1 MDWLKNLIKNRI
13 IWLKIDLPAFI
24 AFIFFA
30 GLIFFYLI
38 PGFEK
43 VMLERKRTML
53 EELSSSVYSLLDHFY
68 RMESD
73 GRLTQ
78 AEAQDLARSSIGN
91 IRYGSDLKDY
101 FWITDMHPVM
111 IEHPYRSDLNGKDL
125 SDFRDSKG
133 KYVFVEFVKA
143 VSTSGQSYVD
153 YMWQW
158 NDDSTRIVPKLSY
171 VRLFRPWG
179 WIIGTGIY
187 IEDVKSEINRIENRA
202 LIISGIIAAIII
214 MLLTAITRQSHRIE
228 QLRKNTE
235 NDLIRSKE
243 LYRTLAEAAS
253 EGVLIWSA
261 DGIHANKTLLSLLNY
276 TDEEINDR
284 HLNGLI
290 FSNDIEIPA
299 NFEEFY
305 ENLQNRL
312 YGECELKKRDGTSI
326 KAHSDFSRMV
336 IDEKKAVMVVLRPV
350 VTTSHNMFFSP
361 DSDIIDSIQTGFFRI
376 TFGRKNRFLLASRPA
391 LKMLGYD
398 SLDELSALSIDSL
411 FVSDDQYQF
420 LRRSLALK
428 KPVINMIAVLKK
440 KTGTPFKANLSV
452 VVEERNYP
460 EIWCEGAIEYLGPDE
475 TGITD
480 TLPDPWSNISPLIS
494 SAATSSE
501 LRNIF
506 LGMRGNA
513 VSMAQFRVDPLTI
526 TSYISS
532 VSDRI
537 CEKVIEICLTESGVP
552 PCRFAFIQTGSA
564 GRMEQTLL
572 TDQDN
577 GIIFEDC
584 EGELLRQAEEYFTT
598 AGRKINEMLNII
610 GFNLCKGGNMAGNPL
625 WCQPLRAWKNN
636 FSEWIRIPEP
646 ANLLEISIFF
656 DFRHCYGDPTLTD
669 NLREYITNDLIANDI
684 FFHHMAAAWKE
695 FNPSDDVFKKDS
707 ADIKKILMP
716 LTGLVRLYSLKHSI
730 KANSTTCR
738 LTGLYENN
746 HLDLAF
752 MRDLLTA
759 LKDLL
764 QIRLTVQAQNI
775 IMGKEPDNT
784 LSTASAGPD
793 DLYRISRAI
802 RVINDLMLKAG
813 NEFYVTAI

>member
-1 MDWLKNLIKNRI
+1 MDWLKNILRNRI

-43 VMLERKRTML
+43 VMMDRKRTML
-53 EELSSSVYSLLDHFY
+53 EEISSSVYSLLDHFY

-78 AEAQDLARSSIGN
+78 PEAQDLARSSIGS
-91 IRYGSDLKDY
+91 IRYGSDQKDY

-125 SDFRDSKG
+125 SYFRDSRG
-133 KYVFVEFVKA
+133 KFVFVEFVKA
-143 VSTSGQSYVD
+143 VSASGQSYVD

-171 VRLFRPWG
+171 VRLFKPWG

-187 IEDVKSEINRIENRA
+187 IEDVKSEIRRIETRA
-202 LIISGIIAAIII
+202 LIISGIIAAVIIL
-214 MLLTAITRQSHRIE
+214 LLTAITRQSHRIE
-228 QLRKNTE
+228 QKRKNTE

-243 LYRTLAEAAS
+243 LYRTLAEAAT
-253 EGVLIWSA
+253 EGVLIWSP

-276 TDEEINDR
+276 TEEEISDK
-284 HLNGLI
+284 HLNDLL
-290 FSNDIEIPA
+290 SSQDIEIPDS
-299 NFEEFY
+299 FEIFY
-305 ENLQNRL
+305 ENLRDRL
-312 YGECELKKRDGTSI
+312 YGECELKNIKGSSI
-326 KAHSDFSRMV
+326 KVHSDFSRM
-336 IDEKKAVMVVLRPV
+336 IIEDKKAVMVVLRPV
-350 VTTSHNMFFSP
+350 VTTSHSMFFSP
-361 DSDIIDSIQTGFFRI
+361 ASEIIDSVRTGFFRI

-398 SLDELSALSIDSL
+398 SMDELSAVNVESL
-411 FVSDDQYQF
+411 FVSDDQYQL

-428 KPVINMIAVLKK
+428 KPVINMIAGLKK
-440 KTGTPFKANLSV
+440 KSGAPFKAIVSV

-460 EIWCEGAIEYLGPDE
+460 EIWCEGTMEYLGPSE
-475 TGITD
+475 NSITD
-480 TLPDPWSNISPLIS
+480 SLPDPWSGITHLIS
-494 SAATSSE
+494 MATTTSE
-501 LRNIF
+501 LREIF
-506 LGMRGNA
+506 LMMQGNA

-532 VSDRI
+532 VSDMI
-537 CEKVIEICLTESGVP
+537 CEKVIEICISESGLP

-584 EGELLRQAEEYFTT
+584 EGELLSQAEGYFIR
-598 AGRKINEMLNII
+598 AGQRINEMLNII
-610 GFNLCKGGNMAGNPL
+610 GINLCKGGNMAGNPL
-625 WCQPLRAWKNN
+625 WCQPLRVWKSK

-656 DFRHCYGDPTLTD
+656 DFRHCYGDLTLTD
-669 NLREYITNDLIANDI
+669 NLREFITNDLTTNDI
-684 FFHHMAAAWKE
+684 FFHHMAAAWKV
-695 FNPSDDVFKKDS
+695 FKPSDDIFTKDS
-707 ADIKKILMP
+707 VDIKKIMMP
-716 LTGLVRLYSLKHSI
+716 LTGLVRLYSLKHAI
-730 KANSTTCR
+730 KANSTSCR
-738 LTGLYENN
+738 LTEMFESK
-746 HLDLAF
+746 HLDLVF
-752 MRDLLTA
+752 MRDMLNA
-759 LKDLL
+759 LKDLM
-764 QIRLTVQAQNI
+764 QIRLTIQAHNI
-775 IMGKEPDNT
+775 TIGKEPGNSLT
-784 LSTASAGPD
+784 STSATPD

-802 RVINDLMLKAG
+802 RAINDLMLKAG
-813 NEFYVTAI
+813 SEFYVTTI